1 MSRLHVFDMDGTLLR
16 GTTASLEIA
25 RRLGCATDLVRLEE
39 SFAAGAVDPFGFAS
53 EVCRLWRGLTP
64 RITQEVFDRAPW
76 IGGLHEVLADIRRRG
91 ERSVVVTLSPDFF
104 ADRLAAFG
112 VDEVVAS
119 RFPTLPLT
127 TAPDPAGILAPGG
140 KVTAVDRIRRVQ
152 GIDRNSCVAYGDSG
166 SDIPL
171 FRELG
176 HTVAVNATASLRE
189 LARFHYDGDDLR
201 EAYRLA
207 RADPPTPDPVPPPT
221 LPSSKLPSPTLP
233 SPTSKEPTYP

>member
-39 SFAAGAVDPFGFAS
+39 SFATGAVDAFGFAS

-64 RITQEVFDRAPW
+64 QITQEVFDRAPW
-76 IGGLHEVLADIRRRG
+76 IRGLHEVLADIRRRG

-104 ADRLAAFG
+104 ADRLAAAFG

-119 RFPTLPLT
+119 RFPPLPLT
-127 TAPDPAGILAPGG
+127 TAPDPAGILTPGG
-140 KVTAVDRIRRVQ
+140 KVTAVDRIRRLQ
-152 GIDRNSCVAYGDSG
+152 GLDRNSCVAYGDSG

-171 FRELG
+171 FHELG

-201 EAYRLA
+201 GAYRLA
-207 RADPPTPDPVPPPT
+207 RAHPPTPDPVLSPT
-221 LPSSKLPSPTLP
+221 LPPSRLPSPTF
-233 SPTSKEPTYP
+233 KEPTYP

>member
-39 SFAAGAVDPFGFAS
+39 SFATGAVDAFGFAS

-76 IGGLHEVLADIRRRG
+76 IGGLREVLADIRRRG

-104 ADRLAAFG
+104 ADRLAAAFG

-119 RFPTLPLT
+119 RFPPLPLT
-127 TAPDPAGILAPGG
+127 TAPDPAGILTPGG
-140 KVTAVDRIRRVQ
+140 KVTAVDRIRRLQ
-152 GIDRNSCVAYGDSG
+152 GLDRNSCVAYGDSG

-171 FRELG
+171 FHELG

-201 EAYRLA
+201 GAYRLA
-207 RADPPTPDPVPPPT
+207 RAHPPTPDPVLSST
-221 LPSSKLPSPTLP
+221 LPSSTLSSPTF
-233 SPTSKEPTYP
+233 KEPTHP